1 MSAGGH
7 REERQALL
15 EAVRRMAGLGLN
27 EGTAGN
33 LGLRVDE
40 GLLVTPSALA
50 YDAMTSEDMVLLD
63 WEGAVLEAP
72 DARRPTSEWRFH
84 RDILASRTEFGAVV
98 HCHSPYATTI
108 ACLGQS
114 IPAVHYMVAVAGGND
129 IRCAPYSTFGEP
141 QLSEAAL
148 MALEGRKAC
157 LLAHHGQIACGE
169 TLDKALDLACEVESL
184 AALYWRLLQLGEP
197 AVLGATEM
205 SRVLEKFRGYKP

>member
-1 MSAGGH
+1 
-7 REERQALL
+7 
-15 EAVRRMAGLGLN
+15 
-27 EGTAGN
+27 
-33 LGLRVDE
+33 
-40 GLLVTPSALA
+40 
-50 YDAMTSEDMVLLD
+50 MTTEDMVLLD

-84 RDILASRTEFGAVV
+84 RDILASRTELGAVV

-129 IRCAPYSTFGEP
+129 IRCAPFSTFGEP

-197 AVLGATEM
+197 AVLDASEM
-205 SRVLEKFRGYKP
+205 ARVLEKFRGYKP